1 MKSLALK
8 SSLVIS
14 FAVGLLI
21 IGGIMLVRQKQG
33 RLQPT
38 LQAKRYTHEHLA
50 MSAWEPKAKLPADTH
65 KLRNDETLASVAKLR
80 YGHQNYAGVIKLY
93 NHIEDELHLEAGT
106 ILRVPDISA
115 ILAEEGVTKVIAA
128 EVELILCSRAKYD
141 NVKDKL
147 GILQAQVD
155 GTYAVPEDV
164 KRELREAADDLQ
176 QATVNLKATRAGVS
190 GVPKSMIGQ
199 LEQCMQLM
207 RELALGHLDSYGYDI
222 DVVQQRYALALA
234 YAIIWARAGFK

>member
-1 MKSLALK
+1 MKSLVLK

-21 IGGIMLVRQKQG
+21 IGGIILVRQKQG

-38 LQAKRYTHEHLA
+38 LQAKRYPHEHLA
-50 MSAWEPKAKLPADTH
+50 VSAWEPKAKLHADTH
-65 KLRNDETLASVAKLR
+65 KLRNDETLAGVAKLR
-80 YGHQNYAGVIKLY
+80 YGHQNYADVIKLF
-93 NHIEDELHLEAGT
+93 NHIENQLHLEAGT
-106 ILRVPDISA
+106 TLRLPDIST

-141 NVKDKL
+141 NVQDKL
-147 GILQAQVD
+147 KTLQAQAD

-176 QATVNLKATRAGVS
+176 QATANLKTTRAGVS

-222 DVVQQRYALALA
+222 DIVQQRYALALA

>member
-1 MKSLALK
+1 MKTFALK
-8 SSLVIS
+8 SSLAIS

-21 IGGIMLVRQKQG
+21 IGGVILVRHKQG
-33 RLQPT
+33 RSQPT
-38 LQAKRYTHEHLA
+38 LQAPRYTHDHLA
-50 MSAWEPKAKLPADTH
+50 MSAWESKTKLHADTY
-65 KLRNDETLASVAKLR
+65 KLRNDETLANVARLR

-93 NHIEDELHLEAGT
+93 NHIEDELHLQAGT
-106 ILRVPDISA
+106 TLRVPDVST
-115 ILAEEGVTKVIAA
+115 ILADEGVTKVIAA

-147 GILQAQVD
+147 GTLPAQGN
-155 GTYAVPEDV
+155 GTYTVPEDV
-164 KRELREAADDLQ
+164 KRELWEASDDLQ
-176 QATVNLKATRAGVS
+176 QATVNLKATKAGVS

-199 LEQCMQLM
+199 LEQCLQLM

-222 DVVQQRYALALA
+222 DIVQQRYALALA

>member
-1 MKSLALK
+1 MKSWALK

-21 IGGIMLVRQKQG
+21 IGGIILVRQKQG
-33 RLQPT
+33 PLQPT
-38 LQAKRYTHEHLA
+38 LQAKRYTHEHLPR
-50 MSAWEPKAKLPADTH
+50 SDWEPQAKLHADTY
-65 KLRNDETLASVAKLR
+65 KLRNGETLASVARLR

-93 NHIEDELHLEAGT
+93 NHIEDELQLEAGT
-106 ILRVPDISA
+106 TLRVPDISA

-147 GILQAQVD
+147 GTLQAQVD

-164 KRELREAADDLQ
+164 KRALR
-176 QATVNLKATRAGVS
+176 
-190 GVPKSMIGQ
+190 
-199 LEQCMQLM
+199 
-207 RELALGHLDSYGYDI
+207 
-222 DVVQQRYALALA
+222 
-234 YAIIWARAGFK
+234 

>member
-21 IGGIMLVRQKQG
+21 IGGIILVRQKQG

-50 MSAWEPKAKLPADTH
+50 MSAWEPKAKLHADTY

-106 ILRVPDISA
+106 TLRVPDISA
-115 ILAEEGVTKVIAA
+115 ILAEEGVTKAIAA

-147 GILQAQVD
+147 GTLQAQVD

-176 QATVNLKATRAGVS
+176 QATVNLKATKAG

-234 YAIIWARAGFK
+234 YAIIWARVGFK